1 MNIHYC
7 ENYEAMSQQGA
18 EIVMR
23 EIERKSDLLFCVASG
38 GSPTGLYQEMVKS
51 YRFNADFFS
60 ELRVIKLDEWG
71 GLDEGSTFSSEYDVQ
86 EKFIKP
92 LEIGEDRYITIDPMT
107 ENPKEECL
115 RVQKELSENGPIDI
129 CILGIGVN
137 GHIAL
142 NEPAEKLQLDC
153 HVAVLAPTT
162 LNHGMIKTLSH
173 PPTFGMTLGIGN
185 IMDSNRIILFISGKG
200 KKQALEQLLTREITT
215 QFPASM
221 LWLHP
226 NVDLIIDETVFTEKQ

>member
-7 ENYEAMSQQGA
+7 ENYEVMSQQGA

-51 YRFNADFFS
+51 FRFNADLFS

-92 LEIGEDRYITIDPMT
+92 LEIDDDRYITLDLMA
-107 ENPKEECL
+107 EDPKEECM
-115 RVQKELSENGPIDI
+115 RVQNELIENGPIDI

-153 HVAVLAPTT
+153 HVAELATTT
-162 LNHGMIKTLSH
+162 LNHGMIKTLTH

-185 IMDSNRIILFISGKG
+185 IMDSNRIILFISGMG
-200 KKQALEQLLTREITT
+200 KKKALEKLLTREITT

-226 NVDLIIDETVFTEKQ
+226 NVDLIIDETVLTEKQ

>member
-7 ENYEAMSQQGA
+7 ENYEVMSQQGA

-51 YRFNADFFS
+51 FRFNADLFS

-92 LEIGEDRYITIDPMT
+92 LEIDDDRFITIDLMA
-107 ENPKEECL
+107 EDPKEECL
-115 RVQKELSENGPIDI
+115 RVQNELIENGPIDI

-153 HVAVLAPTT
+153 HVAELATTT
-162 LNHGMIKTLSH
+162 LNHGMIKTLTH

-185 IMDSNRIILFISGKG
+185 IMDSNRIILFISGMG
-200 KKQALEQLLTREITT
+200 KKQALEKLLTREITT

-226 NVDLIIDETVFTEKQ
+226 NVDLIIDETVLTEKQ

>member
-7 ENYEAMSQQGA
+7 ENYEVMSQQGA

-23 EIERKSDLLFCVASG
+23 EIERKSDLLLCVASG

-51 YRFNADFFS
+51 FRFNADLFS

-92 LEIGEDRYITIDPMT
+92 LEIDDDRYITLDLMA
-107 ENPKEECL
+107 EDPKEECM
-115 RVQKELSENGPIDI
+115 RVQNELIENGPIDI

-153 HVAVLAPTT
+153 HVAELATTT
-162 LNHGMIKTLSH
+162 LNHGMIKTLTH

-185 IMDSNRIILFISGKG
+185 IMDSNRIILFISGMG
-200 KKQALEQLLTREITT
+200 KKQALEKLLTREITT

-226 NVDLIIDETVFTEKQ
+226 NVDLIIDETILTEKQ

>member
-7 ENYEAMSQQGA
+7 ENYEVMSQQGA

-51 YRFNADFFS
+51 FRFNSDLFS

-92 LEIGEDRYITIDPMT
+92 LEIDDDRFITIDLMA
-107 ENPKEECL
+107 EDPKEECL
-115 RVQKELSENGPIDI
+115 RVQNELIENGPIDI

-153 HVAVLAPTT
+153 HVAELATIT
-162 LNHGMIKTLSH
+162 LNHGMIKTLTH

-185 IMDSNRIILFISGKG
+185 IMDSNRIILFISGMG
-200 KKQALEQLLTREITT
+200 KKKALEKLLTREITT

-226 NVDLIIDETVFTEKQ
+226 NVDLIIDETVLTEKQ

>member
-7 ENYEAMSQQGA
+7 ENYEVMSQQGA

-51 YRFNADFFS
+51 FRFNADLFS

-71 GLDEGSTFSSEYDVQ
+71 GLEEGSTFSSEYDVQ

-92 LEIGEDRYITIDPMT
+92 LEIDEDRYITIDLMA
-107 ENPKEECL
+107 EDPKEECL
-115 RVQKELSENGPIDI
+115 RVQNELIENGPIDI

-153 HVAVLAPTT
+153 HVAELATTT
-162 LNHGMIKTLSH
+162 LNHGMIKTLTH

-185 IMDSNRIILFISGKG
+185 IMDSNRIILFISGMG
-200 KKQALEQLLTREITT
+200 KKQALEKLLTREITT

-226 NVDLIIDETVFTEKQ
+226 NVDLIIDETVLTEKQ